1 MLKPKDCTSARARI
15 YITNGVCGGKRTG
28 SYSRR
33 NQNSTTRLHSKWY
46 NFRVSRLAMQQIRS
60 VTLGTVRET
69 TYEVLR
75 KLSMTVIFG
84 NPGSTELPFLR
95 DMPSDFRYV
104 LGLHERSAAGMAL
117 GYAMARGKAAFV
129 NLHSVASAGNGLS
142 AMIDSAYSHV
152 PLVVTTGQQDRRQVL
167 AEPFLVS
174 RAVDVVKPYVKW
186 ACEPLRAEDV
196 PAAIVR
202 GYHLAMQPPR
212 GPVFISIPMDDW
224 TQECRSVDSREVHQT
239 VLADPAALDSVVRA
253 LDSSRNPAIVAG
265 SQIEEDQGWQEVI
278 ALAEHLNIDV
288 YQEPIA
294 PRVAF
299 PRTHPLFRGNLLPAQ
314 QPLADQLAGYDT
326 VVVLGAP
333 IFLYYAYV
341 PGNAIQPGTKLF
353 QITNSPLDASAAL
366 AGTSIVGNLASA
378 MKYIRSQAKT
388 RARHSVSAE
397 PPPRDPE
404 PEYPITPGYLFSVL
418 NRVIP
423 RNAII
428 CEECPSS
435 KGDLD
440 RHLRVDQPGSFYSV
454 RTGILGFGVPAA
466 VGLQLANPARRVVCP
481 VGDGSIQYSIQTL
494 WSAVQYD
501 AAVIFVVLRNADYS
515 ALKGF
520 CDFTNVGRN
529 VPGMDLPGINMVNLA
544 QGYGM
549 PAKEVDRPED
559 LEAAFREAF
568 RSPGACL
575 ISVNVAKGGRTCMGM
590 DQSVNP

>member
-1 MLKPKDCTSARARI
+1 LS
-15 YITNGVCGGKRTG
+15 
-28 SYSRR
+28 
-33 NQNSTTRLHSKWY
+33 
-46 NFRVSRLAMQQIRS
+46 
-60 VTLGTVRET
+60 TVREI

-75 KLSMTVIFG
+75 KLGMTVIFG

-129 NLHSVASAGNGLS
+129 NLHSIASAGNGLS
-142 AMIDSAYSHV
+142 AIIDSAYSHV
-152 PLVVTTGQQDRRQVL
+152 PLVITTGQQDRRQVL

-202 GYHLAMQPPR
+202 GYHLAMQPPK

-224 TQECRSVDSREVHQT
+224 THECRSVDAREVHQT
-239 VLADPAALDSVVRA
+239 VLPDPVALDAVVRA
-253 LDSSRNPAIVAG
+253 LDTSGNPAIIAG
-265 SQIEEDQGWQEVI
+265 SQIEEDQGWHEVI
-278 ALAEHLNIDV
+278 ALSEHLNVDV

-299 PRTHPLFRGNLLPAQ
+299 PRTHPLFRGNLFPAQ
-314 QPLADQLAGYDT
+314 QPLADQLAAYDT

-341 PGNAIQPGTKLF
+341 PGNPIQPGTKLF
-353 QITNSPLDASAAL
+353 QLTNSPLDAASAL

-378 MKYIRSQAKT
+378 MKYIRNHAKA
-388 RARHSVSAE
+388 RARDLVSPQ
-397 PPPRDPE
+397 PPPSEPK
-404 PEYPITPGYLFSVL
+404 PEYPITPGFLFSVL
-418 NRVIP
+418 NRVMP
-423 RNAII
+423 RDAIV

-435 KGDLD
+435 KGELD
-440 RHLRVDQPGSFYSV
+440 RYLRLDQPGSFYSV
-454 RTGILGFGVPAA
+454 RTGILGFGLPAA
-466 VGLQLANPARRVVCP
+466 VGLQLAHPERRVVCP

-494 WSAVQYD
+494 WSAVQYN
-501 AAVIFVVLRNADYS
+501 APVIFVVLRNGDYS

-529 VPGMDLPGINMVNLA
+529 VPGMDIPGIDVVKLA

-549 PAKEVDRPED
+549 AAKEVDRPED
-559 LEAAFREAF
+559 LEPALREAF
-568 RSPGACL
+568 ASPGPRL
-575 ISVNVAKGGRTCMGM
+575 ISVNVAKGGQTCMGM
-590 DQSVNP
+590 DQSANPPKYR